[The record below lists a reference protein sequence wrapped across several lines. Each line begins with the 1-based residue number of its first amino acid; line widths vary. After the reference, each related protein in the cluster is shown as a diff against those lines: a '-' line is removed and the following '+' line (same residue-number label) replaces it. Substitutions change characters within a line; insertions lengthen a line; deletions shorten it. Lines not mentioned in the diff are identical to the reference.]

1 MKKLI
6 SRMRAADR
14 EEGFTLVELII
25 AFIILALI
33 VYAAFNLLDVN
44 VTAGSVYALRAD
56 ISQELRETTGAMV
69 DQLRAASSFTNAQ
82 SDNVTFTS
90 YLRGTNDLY
99 NVQFFLDGN
108 GNLIHRAST
117 GGLGEGDDKVLASNV
132 TGLQLAYYDST
143 STALGDP
150 NSALGDICLVTITLT
165 MTMSSSK
172 SEMTDSVVT
181 MVRVRR

>member
-1 MKKLI
+1 MEKLI

-69 DQLRAASSFTNAQ
+69 DQLRTASAFTNAQ

-90 YLRGTNDLY
+90 YLTGTNDLY

-108 GNLIHRAST
+108 GNIIHRAST
-117 GGLGEGDDKVLASNV
+117 GELGEGDDKVLASNV
-132 TGLQLAYYDST
+132 TGLQINYY
-143 STALGDP
+143 AG
-150 NSALGDICLVTITLT
+150 SALLDDPGGALDSISLVEIELT
-165 MTMSSSK
+165 MTLSK
-172 SEMTDSVVT
+172 SNKVMTDSMVT